1 MRILI
6 IEDEKKLALMIKRG
20 LINEG
25 YNVECVFDGETGE
38 IAAET
43 GNFDLI
49 LLDLMLPKKD
59 GLEVCKYLRKKGLST
74 PVLMLTAKDSTAN
87 KITGLDYGADDYV
100 VKPFSFEE
108 LVARIKALLRRPSII
123 VPEILQAGNLKLNTK
138 TREVTH
144 NKRVINLTKKE
155 FSLLECFLRNPNQV
169 LTREQILE
177 NLWGWDY
184 EGFSNVVDAHIKNLR
199 KKIDRCQKGSLI
211 ETIQGTGYRLKG

>member
-169 LTREQILE
+169 LNREQILE

-199 KKIDRCQKGSLI
+199 KKIDRYEKGSLI

>member
-123 VPEILQAGNLKLNTK
+123 VPEILQAGNLKLNTR

-199 KKIDRCQKGSLI
+199 KKMDRYEKGSLI

>member
-20 LINEG
+20 LTNEG
-25 YNVECVFDGETGE
+25 YHVECIFDGETGE

-59 GLEVCKYLRKKGLST
+59 GLEICKYLRKKGLST

-87 KITGLDYGADDYV
+87 KINGLDCGADDYV

-123 VPEILQAGNLKLNTK
+123 VPEILQAGNLKLNTR
-138 TREVTH
+138 TREVTWDD
-144 NKRVINLTKKE
+144 RVINLTKKE
-155 FSLLECFLRNPNQV
+155 FGLLEYFLRNPNQV

-177 NLWGWDY
+177 SLWGWDY

-199 KKIDRCQKGSLI
+199 KKIDRCEKGSLI

>member
-199 KKIDRCQKGSLI
+199 KKIDRYEKGSLI

>member
-59 GLEVCKYLRKKGLST
+59 GLEVCKYLRKKGLLT

-123 VPEILQAGNLKLNTK
+123 VPEILQAGNLKLNTR

-199 KKIDRCQKGSLI
+199 KKIDRYEKGSLI

>member
-123 VPEILQAGNLKLNTK
+123 VPEILQAGNIKLNTK

>member
-155 FSLLECFLRNPNQV
+155 FSLLEYFLRNPNQV

-199 KKIDRCQKGSLI
+199 KKIDRYEKGSLI